1 MLCRVQCSGP
11 RNVYAVRGQRNKRA
25 RMKMTDL
32 VAALAALWD
41 VALPTVEGGTLRLA
55 DLRGKQVLLF
65 CWASW

>member
-1 MLCRVQCSGP
+1 LIVTELLE
-11 RNVYAVRGQRNKRA
+11 RA
-25 RMKMTDL
+25 
-32 VAALAALWD
+32 APAALWD